1 MADPKG
7 QWGLLLASFVIL
19 NKLSFTI
26 GEKKNTCMEK
36 RYCWLRSVLHLQF
49 GTGMNDNL

>member
-7 QWGLLLASFVIL
+7 QWGLLLAPFAIL

-26 GEKKNTCMEK
+26 GKTKK
-36 RYCWLRSVLHLQF
+36 LHAWKKDIV
-49 GTGMNDNL
+49 G